1 MDYFYFNQL
10 SLNQLLNILIIY
22 NSQAIDFFIKKWIIE
37 YQKRYIQNNNNN
49 NNNININN
57 LLNQNINN
65 ELFNHNLNHICKP
78 PFVQNILNSYVD
90 NGLFKNEKL
99 RNNNNRS
106 STHNHLQHC
115 QLEKILILSLFVNK
129 YYFDESDEEY
139 QNKLYLFGEQYLKF
153 IDSTES
159 ILEKL
164 NQSKDWDLEADKII
178 LWVENSVKNYK
189 N

>member
-1 MDYFYFNQL
+1 MGYKE
-10 SLNQLLNILIIY
+10 
-22 NSQAIDFFIKKWIIE
+22 A
-37 YQKRYIQNNNNN
+37 
-49 NNNININN
+49 
-57 LLNQNINN
+57 
-65 ELFNHNLNHICKP
+65 
-78 PFVQNILNSYVD
+78 
-90 NGLFKNEKL
+90 
-99 RNNNNRS
+99 
-106 STHNHLQHC
+106 
-115 QLEKILILSLFVNK
+115 LEKAGATVHAFE
-129 YYFDESDEEY
+129 YFGDYQGSWYAYVSYSGKIGWVQGAFGSCSHCDAFQNEFDMCYSDITDEEY